1 VSEVLR
7 LVSDELDAYAR
18 EHTTP
23 PAPHLVAL
31 AEETRER
38 LPKSHMLTGPIE
50 GRLLETLVF
59 LARPRL
65 VVDVGT
71 YSGHSAL
78 SMAAAL
84 PPGGRIV
91 SCEVD
96 PEIAAFARRHIEAS
110 PYADRIDV
118 RVGPAVE
125 TIASLVEPV
134 DLAFV
139 DADRPSLVDYYEAL
153 MAQLS
158 DHGVIVVDNTLWRG
172 RVVAPE
178 GDRDAELIAAFND
191 HVAGDERS
199 VCVLLP
205 LRDGMTL
212 IRRAKSRS

>member
-1 VSEVLR
+1 VTQALS
-7 LVSDELDAYAR
+7 LVSDELDVYAR
-18 EHTTP
+18 DHSTP

-31 AEETRER
+31 AVQTREQ

-50 GRLLETLVF
+50 GRLLEMLVF
-59 LARPRL
+59 LSRPRL

-84 PPGGRIV
+84 PPGARVV

-110 PYADRIDV
+110 PYADRIEV
-118 RVGPAVE
+118 RVGPAVD
-125 TIASLVEPV
+125 TIASLAEPV

-139 DADRPSLVDYYEAL
+139 DADRPSLVDSYEAL

-158 DHGVIVVDNTLWRG
+158 DRGLIVVDNTLWRG

-178 GDRDAELIAAFND
+178 GDRDAELMAAFND
-191 HVAGDERS
+191 HVTGDERS
-199 VCVLLP
+199 VCVLLA

-212 IRRAKSRS
+212 IRRADSGS